1 MSSIGEKLRLARLD
15 QGLDLAEVSVR
26 TKIGKRYLEAIEA
39 DDRTVL
45 PGGFFYKNW
54 VQQYANALSLNAEAI
69 SSEVDSIVASDREP
83 ALPGQDHTRLPKGM
97 RPPPLNVAGR
107 PSSAHRFFYS
117 FGLLLAVVLG
127 CSASYAWWHNSQVNA
142 AALETKPK
150 VETKVDAGSNVSRS
164 ISQPPR
170 TSPATHAKTE
180 APQISSVPPE
190 SDPQSPN
197 QSLNQA
203 TLTPVSNDDVQIE
216 VSATEETW
224 VSINPDGHQGFSG
237 VLQPAEVR
245 TAAAH
250 EKARIKI
257 GNAGGVSVRLNGK
270 LIGPI
275 GTSGQVK
282 IVVIDRDGFHI
293 VEPRP
298 ALPPDAAQLSDRAL
312 VAPALGQ

>member
-1 MSSIGEKLRLARLD
+1 MTSVGEKLRLARLD

-39 DDRTVL
+39 DDRKVL

-54 VQQYANALSLNAEAI
+54 VQQYAIALSLNAEAI

-97 RPPPLNVAGR
+97 RPPPMNVGGR
-107 PSSAHRFFYS
+107 PSGAHRLFYS
-117 FGLLLAVVLG
+117 LGLLVAVVLG

-142 AALETKPK
+142 AALETKPG
-150 VETKVDAGSNVSRS
+150 VDSKPVAVSPTVNSKARS
-164 ISQPPR
+164 FSEPPR
-170 TSPATHAKTE
+170 NS
-180 APQISSVPPE
+180 APSQEKADVAPPVAAPTQE
-190 SDPQSPN
+190 SDRVN
-197 QSLNQA
+197 LN
-203 TLTPVSNDDVQIE
+203 PVSNDDVQIE
-216 VSATEETW
+216 VSASEETW
-224 VSINPDGHQGFSG
+224 VSINPDGRQGFSG

-245 TAAAH
+245 TVAAH
-250 EKARIKI
+250 EKARIRI

-270 LIGPI
+270 SIGPI

-298 ALPPDAAQLSDRAL
+298 APIPDAAQLNDRAP
-312 VAPALGQ
+312 VTPALGQ